1 MKKSAANYSET
12 AISVK
17 SYISIARADH
27 WTKNVFVLPGALIP
41 ALFQDLTFF
50 DFAGKLVVGM
60 ISVCLVT
67 SANYVLNEWLDAIFD
82 RHHPIKKHRPSVS
95 GNLVRW
101 IVYTEY
107 ALLAIAGLAVGALVS
122 VHFFCTALI
131 LLIMGVVYNVK
142 PFRTKDRAFLD
153 VLTESFNNPLRLALG
168 WFCVTTEP
176 WPTSSLVV
184 GYWMGGAF
192 LMGIKRF
199 AEYRLINN
207 PEAAGNYR
215 RSFRI
220 YTEESLLIS
229 SFFYAMFC
237 ATLMGVFLVKYRVEL
252 LLFIPLLAALF
263 AWYFHLAF
271 LPDSPVQYP
280 EKLHKQRGFMIYCA
294 SVGFVFV
301 FLMVVD
307 VEPLRWFLNRVFIVE
322 QK

>member
-1 MKKSAANYSET
+1 MCCKLLGEQR
-12 AISVK
+12 
-17 SYISIARADH
+17 ISIKAYIAIARPDH

-41 ALFQDLTFF
+41 ALFNKVPFLE
-50 DFAGKLVVGM
+50 FADTLVIGM

-67 SANYVLNEWLDAIFD
+67 SANYVINAWLDAIFD
-82 RHHPIKKHRPSVS
+82 RHHPKKQDRPSVS
-95 GNLVRW
+95 GNLNRW

-107 ALLAIAGLAVGALVS
+107 ALLAIVGLAVGASVS
-122 VHFFCTALI
+122 FHFFCTAFL
-131 LLIMGVVYNVK
+131 LLIMGVLYNVK

-168 WFCVTTEP
+168 WFCVTAEP

-199 AEYRLINN
+199 AEYRLIND
-207 PEAAGNYR
+207 PEVAGNYR
-215 RSFRI
+215 RSFKT

-237 ATLMGVFLVKYRVEL
+237 AALMGVFLVKYRVEL
-252 LLFIPLLAALF
+252 LLFLPFLAALF

-280 EKLHKQRGFMIYCA
+280 EKLHKQKGFMIYCA

-301 FLMVVD
+301 LLMIVD
-307 VEPLRWFLNRVFIVE
+307 VEPLRWFLGRVFIVE
-322 QK
+322 QQ